1 METKALFRW
10 YILRVITGKEQKIK
24 THIEK
29 ELELS
34 KLDQYVKEILIP
46 SEEIYQTRRMRGNK
60 SKKIVVKKSFFPGYM
75 LVHAN
80 LEQGEVIHTIVNI
93 PNVIHFLSNEQNK
106 GAKPTP
112 IQQVEIDRILG
123 KLENVHP
130 EVKYEET
137 YLVSEDVKII
147 DGPFES
153 MTGTVK
159 EVFEER
165 KKLNVMVKIFG
176 RTAPVELNY
185 SQVEKFTVEKQ
196 KD

>member
-1 METKALFRW
+1 METETTFRW

-24 THIEK
+24 HHIEK

-46 SEEIYQTRRMRGNK
+46 SEEIYQTRRMKGNK
-60 SKKIVVKKSFFPGYM
+60 TKKVVVKKSFFPGYM

-93 PNVIHFLSNEQNK
+93 PNVIHFLSTERVK
-106 GAKPTP
+106 GTKPTP
-112 IQQVEIDRILG
+112 IRQAEVDRILG
-123 KLENVHP
+123 KLENTHQ

-137 YLVSEDVKII
+137 YLVSEEVKII

-159 EVFEER
+159 EVFEEK
-165 KKLNVMVKIFG
+165 KKLNVMVRIFG

-185 SQVEKFTVEKQ
+185 SQVEKSVGEK

>member
-1 METKALFRW
+1 MFRW

-24 THIEK
+24 SYIEK

-46 SEEIYQTRRMRGNK
+46 AEEIYQTRRMKDNK

-80 LEQGEVIHTIVNI
+80 LEQGEVIHTIVNV
-93 PNVIHFLSNEQNK
+93 PNVINFLSNEHVK

-112 IQQVEIDRILG
+112 IQQAEIDRILG
-123 KLENVHP
+123 KLENTHQ
-130 EVKYEET
+130 EVQYQET
-137 YLVSEDVKII
+137 YLVSEAVKII
-147 DGPFES
+147 DGPFEN

-159 EVFEER
+159 EVFEEK

-185 SQVEKFTVEKQ
+185 SQVEKFTPEKEN
-196 KD
+196 D